1 MVKRVPYSCDIKYP
15 KEFAVSYQ
23 EPQLREKKTTA
34 KAISDSTHLD
44 LQSLKSST
52 MSTVNQ
58 LLNKMDLLLL

>member
-23 EPQLREKKTTA
+23 ELQFREKKTTA